1 MIKEQLLKEAQ
12 NIETSV
18 ALNSVFESVEL
29 SPDVKANFSTVF
41 EATVKQEA
49 VKLAESHIKAIAE
62 KAEEEVEKAKEDAE
76 EKADKKLAEQA
87 SKFLDHL
94 AKKWLAENQIAVD
107 KGIKADLFESMLG
120 GLKELFVEHNV
131 VVPEESVDVVAEMEE
146 ELAEHKEETARLF
159 EEVTKRDAYINYVQR
174 ETAINESVKDLT
186 ESQKEK
192 VIGLVE
198 GMDYSDAFGTK
209 LTAIVEMVKGSTK
222 EEAAITE
229 SINTVDNDAAGLNF
243 VAEAVDTTTTQ
254 VEQNSNVSLYA
265 KVASRF

>member
-1 MIKEQLLKEAQ
+1 
-12 NIETSV
+12 
-18 ALNSVFESVEL
+18 
-29 SPDVKANFSTVF
+29 
-41 EATVKQEA
+41 
-49 VKLAESHIKAIAE
+49 
-62 KAEEEVEKAKEDAE
+62 
-76 EKADKKLAEQA
+76 
-87 SKFLDHL
+87 
-94 AKKWLAENQIAVD
+94 
-107 KGIKADLFESMLG
+107 
-120 GLKELFVEHNV
+120 
-131 VVPEESVDVVAEMEE
+131 PEESVDVVAEMEE

>member
-1 MIKEQLLKEAQ
+1 MIDKLVFVNPLSLSEYENYFENSLKAKSKIRELMNGQ
-12 NIETSV
+12 DKI
-18 ALNSVFESVEL
+18 VFEVDKDIL
-29 SPDVKANFSTVF
+29 
-41 EATVKQEA
+41 
-49 VKLAESHIKAIAE
+49 
-62 KAEEEVEKAKEDAE
+62 EEEQERA
-76 EKADKKLAEQA
+76 
-87 SKFLDHL
+87 FR
-94 AKKWLAENQIAVD
+94 
-107 KGIKADLFESMLG
+107 G
-120 GLKELFVEHNV
+120 
-131 VVPEESVDVVAEMEE
+131 ESVDVVAEMEE

-174 ETAINESVKDLT
+174 ETAIIESVKDLT

-229 SINTVDNDAAGLNF
+229 NINTVDNDAAGLNF

>member
-94 AKKWLAENQIAVD
+94 AKEWLAENQIAVD

-146 ELAEHKEETARLF
+146 ELAEHKEET
-159 EEVTKRDAYINYVQR
+159 ERDAYINYVQR